1 MNHHPPL
8 GVITG
13 ASRGIGAAYARALAQ
28 KGYDLLLVARDKE
41 CLDQVA
47 RELERTFDIVVVQEY
62 MNLAEAGSGRTLFHK
77 AMALDRPVSLV
88 IHNAGFG
95 WYGPFTHMPPS
106 QVSDMIDLHIRHVT
120 ESTRLF
126 LPSMIRQGK
135 GAIINVAS
143 TAGFL
148 PIPYMA
154 EYAATKA
161 YLIAFSEAVSWEV
174 RSSGVTVQVC
184 CPGYTDTDF
193 HAAAGHRPRHM
204 WSSQSADQVAET
216 SLRALDSRKV
226 VVTIGWQ
233 GCIAYWASRWL
244 PRQFLMWSAQK
255 VVKPPIPLN

>member
-1 MNHHPPL
+1 MKHHPPL
-8 GVITG
+8 AVITG

-28 KGYDLLLVARDKE
+28 KGYDLLLVARNKE
-41 CLDQVA
+41 CLGQVA
-47 RELERTFDIVVVQEY
+47 RELERTFDIVVVQEQ
-62 MNLAEAGSGRTLFHK
+62 MNLAESGSGRTLFNK
-77 AMALDRPVSLV
+77 AMALGRPVTLV

-95 WYGPFTHMPPS
+95 LYGRFTHMPPS
-106 QVSDMIDLHIRHVT
+106 QIADMIDLHMHHVT

-126 LPSMIRQGK
+126 LPPMMRQGK

-148 PIPYMA
+148 PIPCMA

-174 RSSGVTVQVC
+174 RSSGVTVQAC
-184 CPGYTDTDF
+184 CPGYTDTEF

-204 WSSQSADQVAET
+204 WSSQSAEQVAET
-216 SLRALDSRKV
+216 SLRALDSRKA

-233 GCIAYWASRWL
+233 GRVAYWASRWL
-244 PRQFLMWSAQK
+244 PRNVLMWSAQK
-255 VVKPPIPLN
+255 VVKPPIPSN